1 MLKREIWNELVKWKE
16 RKHHPLIIK
25 GLRQV
30 GKTFIV
36 RKFGE
41 EYYKNTVYIDLR
53 SNKTIHKAFSED
65 FDVNQMILY
74 ITANISSARFIEG
87 KTLLILDEIQ
97 DCPNARSSLKYWD
110 KDGRFD
116 VIATGSFL
124 GVKGFRTPYER
135 GIPVGCEEQMI
146 MYPLSFREFLDNQNL
161 DISVIKYVEGKFK
174 EKKKIDDIIHASLRN
189 QYLRYLIVG
198 GMPEVVEAFF
208 HSYDLNRVRDIQ
220 RNIISSI
227 KDDFGRYRDK
237 NGNDMVNE
245 TLKLR
250 AEAALDSI
258 PSQLAK
264 EYKKFQYSLVDV
276 KGKANEKAEGLDYI
290 VDVGLVYK
298 AYNTR
303 EISYPLEGAKNQN
316 EFKVYYA
323 DTGLLISQL
332 DSDTPGKILSG
343 DLGAYKGAITENMVA
358 VSFIE
363 NGINLYYY
371 HHPTGSPELD
381 FLIEEDGNVTIV
393 ESKSSNGRATSM
405 KFVLA
410 NPNRFG
416 HHNAIKIADSNVG
429 ETSGYTTYPLY
440 YLGFLPKRNKEK
452 TLAPIDLKNIKAP
465 VEE

>member
-174 EKKKIDDIIHASLRN
+174 
-189 QYLRYLIVG
+189 
-198 GMPEVVEAFF
+198 
-208 HSYDLNRVRDIQ
+208 
-220 RNIISSI
+220 
-227 KDDFGRYRDK
+227 
-237 NGNDMVNE
+237 
-245 TLKLR
+245 
-250 AEAALDSI
+250 
-258 PSQLAK
+258 
-264 EYKKFQYSLVDV
+264 
-276 KGKANEKAEGLDYI
+276 
-290 VDVGLVYK
+290 
-298 AYNTR
+298 
-303 EISYPLEGAKNQN
+303 
-316 EFKVYYA
+316 
-323 DTGLLISQL
+323 
-332 DSDTPGKILSG
+332 
-343 DLGAYKGAITENMVA
+343 
-358 VSFIE
+358 
-363 NGINLYYY
+363 
-371 HHPTGSPELD
+371 
-381 FLIEEDGNVTIV
+381 
-393 ESKSSNGRATSM
+393 
-405 KFVLA
+405 
-410 NPNRFG
+410 
-416 HHNAIKIADSNVG
+416 
-429 ETSGYTTYPLY
+429 
-440 YLGFLPKRNKEK
+440 
-452 TLAPIDLKNIKAP
+452 
-465 VEE
+465 